1 MLLFAITAGCYSKQ
15 KNNTFSP
22 NQYIQEVGT
31 LKSEQS
37 NGSKKLFY
45 MGRGYNIM
53 TKNNIWPFLLTV
65 LILIFATAGCSSS
78 GKQVTAKEEK
88 GNTTQTGHKEK
99 HKDVIGIIGAMEEEV
114 ESLHKEMEVDQ
125 TKKQNG
131 LTFYKGVL
139 DNQEIVVVRSG
150 VGKVNAAMTSQILV
164 DEFGVDALINT
175 GVAGGPKPKLDIGD
189 IVISTQTVQHDMNA
203 DNKDK
208 AGEIP
213 RMDKTFF
220 KADPALV
227 KLAQKSTNEL
237 PEEINVYTGTI
248 ATGDQMVTD
257 DKKSHRIANRF
268 DAWAIEMEGAAIGQ
282 VAYLNDI
289 PYVVIRSISDTAG
302 NEGIELYNNF
312 KDEAAENAVKMI
324 RGILKNYNESD
335 VK

>member
-1 MLLFAITAGCYSKQ
+1 MS
-15 KNNTFSP
+15 
-22 NQYIQEVGT
+22 
-31 LKSEQS
+31 
-37 NGSKKLFY
+37 
-45 MGRGYNIM
+45 
-53 TKNNIWPFLLTV
+53 KNNIRLFLV
-65 LILIFATAGCSSS
+65 ILILTFAVVITGCSLSE
-78 GKQVTAKEEK
+78 KQDTAKEEK
-88 GNTTQTGHKEK
+88 GNTTQTEHEDK

-125 TKKQNG
+125 TKRQNG

-150 VGKVNAAMTSQILV
+150 VGKVNAAMTSQILI

-175 GVAGGPKPKLDIGD
+175 GVAGGPKPKLNIGD
-189 IVISTQTVQHDMNA
+189 IVISTRTVQHDMNA
-203 DNKDK
+203 ADKDK
-208 AGEIP
+208 VGAIP

-220 KADPALV
+220 KADSALV
-227 KLAQKSTNEL
+227 KLAKKSANEL
-237 PEEINVYTGTI
+237 PKNVNVYTGTI

-302 NEGIELYNNF
+302 DEGTELYNNF
-312 KDEAAENAVKMI
+312 KDKAAQNAIDMV
-324 RGILKNYNESD
+324 RHILKNYNNDD